1 MITTIYINNIDGVKD
16 FVFEQKRNQDNGRF
30 RSSIFYRGMLDQSFS
45 LTTSLA
51 EIVEIRL
58 RYWNCIC

>member
-1 MITTIYINNIDGVKD
+1 MITTIYIKNIDGVKD

-30 RSSIFYRGMLDQSFS
+30 RSSFFYRGMPDQSFS

-58 RYWNCIC
+58 RYWNRIR